1 MNGPLQVISCNSI
14 LQSTLRVKDYVAAAK
29 KMGYTTL
36 ALTDRNVM
44 YGALSFYEACR
55 QAGIKPVLGITL
67 ELNNPASTPSWNQ
80 IIVLAQD
87 ATGYQNL
94 LQLSSLKLGANGD
107 QPANHAVSPA
117 EVAQY
122 LHHTF
127 VVTDPLH
134 SSLRLPSTNPEWLR
148 PLVAAAGADH
158 VFIGISP
165 QQDDDQNKR
174 LVAQGKR
181 LGIEPAAVWTVEYL
195 TPRDYGA
202 LQVARAIQQGTT
214 VDDGVAL
221 ANRTGK
227 EALVSPAELERQMDS
242 LPAVAR
248 RNTRRIMEKATVT
261 VPFKHPQLP
270 AFPVPANQDAATYLR
285 KQCEAGLATL
295 VPATKRAP
303 YTARL
308 NHELAVIHRM
318 GFDDYFLI
326 VSDVV
331 HFAHDHGIMVGPGRG
346 SAAGS
351 LVAYTLGITTV
362 DPLAYGLLFERFLNE
377 ERRQMPDIDLDI
389 IDSRREEVVQ
399 YVHQKYGEDRVAQI
413 IALSTMGP
421 RQVIQDV
428 TRTMGM
434 PQYRQTEWSRALPR
448 GVTSLQEAYRQS
460 NRLRDLVDAD
470 DQGRACFKVART
482 LEGIPRQT
490 TVHAAGVVLSA
501 APLTT
506 VVPVQ
511 MGNNG
516 ILLSQYAKQD
526 VERVGLLKM
535 DFLGLRNLSVLQAA
549 LRLVNWHRKTPLREE
564 AIPLDDPATLKMMAM
579 GQTSGVFQF
588 ESAGIR
594 RALRQ
599 VAPTTFDDVVA
610 VNALYRPG
618 PMANIDEFA
627 ARRHG
632 RKPVTYPAPAVR
644 PVLEATSG
652 IIIYQEQVMQVA
664 ATLAG
669 FSMAQADLLRR
680 AISKKDQQAL
690 DNLRAAFIKGAVAR
704 ETNQQ
709 VATQVF
715 QYIERFGNYGFN
727 KSHAVAYSKLAVQ
740 LAYLKCHYPG
750 AFYVALLNSAL
761 GNRAKIQQ
769 YVSELQ
775 HQHIPV
781 DPPLI
786 NRARQLFTLRHG
798 RVVFGLRMVRGL
810 RSDVV
815 DAVLADR
822 KENGPFTSFKDFV
835 DRLAPRFRQAELITP
850 LIYGGAFDEFGSNRA
865 QLVAELPGMLTAENL
880 SGTSAE
886 LRDVLASK
894 TQAAPQLTLVD
905 QLDKEQ
911 EYLGVRVSG
920 HPTDQYRLLGQI
932 IGATPVA
939 QVTATQRTVR
949 LIVMVKTVRK
959 ITTKKGLPM
968 AFVTCEDAGKGIEL
982 TAFSR
987 VYLQNKG
994 RLQPG
999 QLVVVTGRPEERN
1012 GQVQVVVDQLAPV
1025 AAVEMKKCFLR
1036 LPASRAAAREQLH
1049 QVLTTAQRGK
1059 MPVILVDDERHS
1071 RQLLP
1076 QKYWL
1081 DERAVPLAELRA
1093 LLGPA
1098 NVIIK

>member
-14 LQSTLRVKDYVAAAK
+14 LQSTLRVKDYVAVAQ

-44 YGALSFYEACR
+44 YGTLSFYEACH

-67 ELNNPASTPSWNQ
+67 ELNNPATTSSWNRL
-80 IIVLAQD
+80 IVLAQD
-87 ATGYQNL
+87 AAGYQNL
-94 LQLSSLKLGANGD
+94 LQLSSLKLGVNAD
-107 QPANHAVSPA
+107 QPANHAVTPEEIA
-117 EVAQY
+117 PY
-122 LHHTF
+122 LGHTF

-134 SSLRLPSTNPEWLR
+134 SSLRLPSTDSEWLR
-148 PLVAAAGADH
+148 PLVTAAGPDH
-158 VFIGISP
+158 VFVGISP
-165 QQDDDQNKR
+165 QQDNAQNEQLITR
-174 LVAQGKR
+174 GRR
-181 LGIEPAAVWTVEYL
+181 LGIAPAAVWTVEYL
-195 TPRDYGA
+195 TAHDYGA
-202 LQVARAIQQGTT
+202 LQVARAIQRGIT

-221 ANRTGK
+221 THRTGGA
-227 EALVSPAELERQMDS
+227 ALVSPEKLERQMNS

-248 RNTRRIMEKATVT
+248 RNTRRIMETATVT
-261 VPFKHPQLP
+261 VPFKHPELP
-270 AFPVPANQDAATYLR
+270 AFPVPAGQVAADYL
-285 KQCEAGLATL
+285 KAQCEAGLASL
-295 VPATKRAP
+295 VPSAKRAP
-303 YTARL
+303 YIARL

-331 HFAHDHGIMVGPGRG
+331 RFAHDHGIMVGPGRG

-351 LVAYTLGITTV
+351 LVAYALGITTI
-362 DPLAYGLLFERFLNE
+362 DPLASGLLFERFLNE
-377 ERRQMPDIDLDI
+377 ERQQMPDIDLDI
-389 IDSRREEVVQ
+389 IDSRREEVVR

-428 TRTMGM
+428 TRTLGL
-434 PQYRQTEWSRALPR
+434 PQYRQAEWSRALPR
-448 GVTSLQEAYRQS
+448 GVTSLQEAYQQS
-460 NRLRDLVDAD
+460 GRLRDLVDAD
-470 DQGRACFKVART
+470 ELGRACFKIART
-482 LEGIPRQT
+482 LEGLPRQT

-501 APLTT
+501 APLTS

-516 ILLSQYAKQD
+516 ILLSQYAKGD

-535 DFLGLRNLSVLQAA
+535 DFLGLRNLSVLQTT
-549 LRLVNWHRKTPLREE
+549 LRLVNRHKKVPLRE
-564 AIPLDDPATLKMMAM
+564 ADIPLNDPATLKMMAM

-599 VAPTTFDDVVA
+599 VAPTTFDDIVA

-618 PMANIDEFA
+618 PLANIDEFA

-644 PVLEATSG
+644 PILAATSG

-690 DNLRAAFIKGAVAR
+690 DNLRTAFIRGAVAR
-704 ETNQQ
+704 GTTQQ
-709 VATQVF
+709 AATQVF

-740 LAYLKCHYPG
+740 LAYLKCHYPA
-750 AFYVALLNSAL
+750 AFYVALLNSTM
-761 GNRAKIQQ
+761 GNRAKMQQ

-775 HQHIPV
+775 YQHISV
-781 DPPLI
+781 APPLI
-786 NRARQLFTLRHG
+786 NRAGRLFTLHHG
-798 RVVFGLRMVRGL
+798 RVVFGLRMIRGL

-815 DAVLADR
+815 DSVLTER
-822 KENGPFTSFKDFV
+822 KKNGPFTSFKNFV
-835 DRLAPRFRQAELITP
+835 DRLDQRFRQVELITP
-850 LIYGGAFDEFGSNRA
+850 LIYSGAFDEFGSNRA
-865 QLVAELPGMLTAENL
+865 QLVAELPGTLTAENL

-886 LRDVLASK
+886 LKDVLASK
-894 TQAAPQLTLVD
+894 IQPATKLTLVD
-905 QLDKEQ
+905 QLTKEQ

-939 QVTATQRTVR
+939 RVTPAQHTVR
-949 LIVMVKTVRK
+949 LIVMVKAVRK

-968 AFVTCEDAGKGIEL
+968 AFVTCEDAGKSIEL
-982 TAFSR
+982 TVFSR

-994 RLQPG
+994 RLRPG

-1012 GQVQVVVDQLAPV
+1012 GQVQVVVDQLLDV
-1025 AAVEMKKCFLR
+1025 TAVDMKKCFLR
-1036 LPASRAAAREQLH
+1036 LPASRATSREKLH
-1049 QVLTTAQRGK
+1049 QILMTARRGK
-1059 MPVILVDDERHS
+1059 MPVILVDDERHF

-1076 QKYWL
+1076 KKYWL
-1081 DERAVPLAELRA
+1081 DERMVPSELKM
-1093 LLGPA
+1093 LLGSE
-1098 NVIIK
+1098 NVVIK

>member
-14 LQSTLRVKDYVAAAK
+14 LQSTLRIKDYVAAAQR
-29 KMGYTTL
+29 MGYTTL

-44 YGALSFYEACR
+44 YGALSFYEACQ

-67 ELNNPASTPSWNQ
+67 ELNNPATTPSWNQ
-80 IIVLAQD
+80 LIVLAQD

-94 LQLSSLKLGANGD
+94 LQLSSLKLGVNGD
-107 QPANHAVSPA
+107 QPANHAVTVEELAP
-117 EVAQY
+117 Y
-122 LHHTF
+122 LNHTF

-134 SSLRLPSTNPEWLR
+134 SSLRLPTTEPEWLR
-148 PLVAAAGADH
+148 PLVTAAGPDH
-158 VFIGISP
+158 VFIGVSP
-165 QQDDDQNKR
+165 QQDSDQNER
-174 LVAQGKR
+174 LIAKGRQ

-195 TPRDYGA
+195 NAHDYGA
-202 LQVARAIQQGTT
+202 LQVARAIQQGTP

-221 ANRTGK
+221 THRTGPA
-227 EALVSPAELERQMDS
+227 ALVSPQELEHQLNA
-242 LPAVAR
+242 LPAIAR
-248 RNTRRIMEKATVT
+248 QNTRHIMETATVT
-261 VPFKHPQLP
+261 VPFKHPELP
-270 AFPVPANQDAATYLR
+270 AFPVPAKQNAADYL
-285 KQCEAGLATL
+285 KAQCEAGLVSL
-295 VPATKRAP
+295 VPPEKRAP

-308 NHELAVIHRM
+308 THELTVIHRM

-331 HFAHDHGIMVGPGRG
+331 RFAHEHGIMVGPGRG

-351 LVAYTLGITTV
+351 LVAYALGITTV

-399 YVHQKYGEDRVAQI
+399 YVHQKYGADRVAQI

-428 TRTMGM
+428 TRTLGL
-434 PQYRQTEWSRALPR
+434 PQYRQAEWSRALPR
-448 GVTSLQEAYRQS
+448 RISSLQEAYQQS
-460 NRLRDLVDAD
+460 NRFRDLVEAD
-470 DQGRACFKVART
+470 EVGRACFKIAQA
-482 LEGIPRQT
+482 LEGLPRQT

-501 APLTT
+501 APLTS
-506 VVPVQ
+506 VVPIQ

-516 ILLSQYAKQD
+516 ILLSQYAKED

-535 DFLGLRNLSVLQAA
+535 DFLGLRNLGVLQTT
-549 LRLVNWHRKTPLREE
+549 LRLVNRHKKTPLREE
-564 AIPLDDPATLKMMAM
+564 AIPLNDPATLKMMAM

-599 VAPTTFDDVVA
+599 VMPTTFADIVA

-644 PVLEATSG
+644 PVLEGTSG

-680 AISKKDQQAL
+680 AISKKNQQAL
-690 DNLRAAFIKGAVAR
+690 DNLRAAFIKGAVVR
-704 ETNQQ
+704 GTTKQ

-740 LAYLKCHYPG
+740 LAYLKCHYPA
-750 AFYVALLNSAL
+750 AFYVALLNSTL
-761 GNRAKIQQ
+761 GNRAKMQQ

-786 NRARQLFTLRHG
+786 NRAGRLFTLHHG
-798 RVVFGLRMVRGL
+798 RVVFGLRMIRGL

-815 DAVLADR
+815 DAVLTER
-822 KENGPFTSFKDFV
+822 KENGPFTSFKNFV
-835 DRLAPRFRQAELITP
+835 DRLDPRFRQTELITP
-850 LIYGGAFDEFGSNRA
+850 LIYSGAFDAFGSNRA
-865 QLVAELPGMLTAENL
+865 QLVAELPGTLEAENL
-880 SGTSAE
+880 SGTSAT
-886 LRDVLASK
+886 LKDVLANK
-894 TQAAPQLTLVD
+894 AQPAPQLTLVD
-905 QLDKEQ
+905 QLAKEQ

-939 QVTATQRTVR
+939 QVTPALRTVR
-949 LIVMVKTVRK
+949 LIVMVKTVRQ

-968 AFVTCEDAGKGIEL
+968 AFVTCEDAGKSIEL
-982 TAFSR
+982 TVFSR

-994 RLQPG
+994 HLKPG
-999 QLVVVTGRPEERN
+999 QLVVVTGRSEERN

-1025 AAVEMKKCFLR
+1025 AVIDMKKCFLR
-1036 LPASRAAAREQLH
+1036 LPAARAAAREELH
-1049 QVLTTAQRGK
+1049 QVLMNARRGK
-1059 MPVILVDDERHS
+1059 MPVILVDDSRHS

-1076 QKYWL
+1076 RKYWL
-1081 DERAVPLAELRA
+1081 DERAVPPELRTV
-1093 LLGPA
+1093 LGPA
-1098 NVIIK
+1098 NVVIK